1 MTEYVIRRI
10 LLVIPVLF
18 GVTLVTFILMY
29 VVPGDPVLSMVGERY
44 DPQTLE
50 SLRAEL
56 HLNDPLPLQY
66 LRYIWGVVRGDLGRS
81 FITRKPVLNSILE
94 KFPNT
99 LRLAFSAMV
108 VATIIGLVVGII
120 SAVKPYSL
128 WDRLSM
134 TFALAGISVPVF
146 WVGLILILIV
156 AVKFRLLPPSG
167 FGGGNIKY
175 LILPAITLGTRSAA
189 FIARMTRANMLEVIH
204 EDYIRTARSKGLR
217 EFWVVNK
224 HALKNVMI
232 PIVTV
237 LGMDFGS
244 YLSGSVL
251 TESIF
256 GWPGLG
262 RYTLLAI
269 LKRDFPV
276 IQGAVLFMAVVF
288 VTVNLLVDL
297 SYSVLDPRIRYK

>member
-1 MTEYVIRRI
+1 MTEYIVRRI
-10 LLVIPVLF
+10 LLVIPVLL

-44 DPQTLE
+44 DQQTLE
-50 SLRAEL
+50 SLREEL

-81 FITRKPVLNSILE
+81 FVTRRPVMESILE

-99 LRLAFSAMV
+99 LRLAFSAMI
-108 VATIIGLVVGII
+108 VATLIGLVVGII
-120 SAVKPYSL
+120 SAVKPYSI

-175 LILPAITLGTRSAA
+175 MILPAITLGTRSAA

-204 EDYIRTARSKGLR
+204 ADYIRTARSKGLR
-217 EFWVVNK
+217 EFWVINK
-224 HALKNVMI
+224 HALRNVLI
-232 PIVTV
+232 PIITV
-237 LGMDFGS
+237 VGMDFGS

-262 RYTLLAI
+262 RFTLLAI

-276 IQGAVLFMAVVF
+276 IQGAVLFMAVIF
-288 VTVNLLVDL
+288 VTVNLAVDL
-297 SYSVLDPRIRYK
+297 LYSVLDPRIRYE

>member
-1 MTEYVIRRI
+1 
-10 LLVIPVLF
+10 
-18 GVTLVTFILMY
+18 
-29 VVPGDPVLSMVGERY
+29 
-44 DPQTLE
+44 
-50 SLRAEL
+50 
-56 HLNDPLPLQY
+56 
-66 LRYIWGVVRGDLGRS
+66 
-81 FITRKPVLNSILE
+81 
-94 KFPNT
+94 
-99 LRLAFSAMV
+99 LAFSAMV
-108 VATIIGLVVGII
+108 VATLIGLVVGII
-120 SAVKPYSL
+120 SAVKPYSI

-156 AVKFRLLPPSG
+156 AVQLRLLPPSG
-167 FGGGNIKY
+167 FGGGHIKY
-175 LILPAITLGTRSAA
+175 LILPAITLGTRSSA

-217 EFWVVNK
+217 EFWVINK
-224 HALKNVMI
+224 HALRNVLI
-232 PIVTV
+232 PIITV

-288 VTVNLLVDL
+288 VTVNLAVDL
-297 SYSVLDPRIRYK
+297 LYSVLDPRIRYK

>member
-18 GVTLVTFILMY
+18 GVTLVTFVLMY

-44 DPQTLE
+44 DQETLE
-50 SLRAEL
+50 NLRAEL
-56 HLNDPLPLQY
+56 HLDEPLPMQY
-66 LRYIWGVVRGDLGRS
+66 LRYIWGVMRGDLGRS
-81 FITRKPVLNSILE
+81 FITRRPVLESILN

-108 VATIIGLVVGII
+108 VATLIGLIVGVI
-120 SAVKPYSL
+120 SAVRPYSI

-156 AVKFRLLPPSG
+156 AVQLKLLPPSG

-204 EDYIRTARSKGLR
+204 EDYVRTARAKGLR
-217 EFWVVNK
+217 EFWVINK
-224 HALKNVMI
+224 HALRNVLI
-232 PIVTV
+232 PIITV

-288 VTVNLLVDL
+288 VSINLIVDL
-297 SYSVLDPRIRYK
+297 LYSVLDPRIRYR

>member
-44 DPQTLE
+44 DPETLE

-81 FITRKPVLNSILE
+81 FITRKPVMESILE

-134 TFALAGISVPVF
+134 SFALAGISVPVF

-175 LILPAITLGTRSAA
+175 LILP
-189 FIARMTRANMLEVIH
+189 
-204 EDYIRTARSKGLR
+204 
-217 EFWVVNK
+217 
-224 HALKNVMI
+224 
-232 PIVTV
+232 
-237 LGMDFGS
+237 
-244 YLSGSVL
+244 
-251 TESIF
+251 
-256 GWPGLG
+256 
-262 RYTLLAI
+262 
-269 LKRDFPV
+269 FPV
-276 IQGAVLFMAVVF
+276 CKCMSCL
-288 VTVNLLVDL
+288 
-297 SYSVLDPRIRYK
+297 

>member
-18 GVTLVTFILMY
+18 GVTLVTFVLMF

-44 DPQTLE
+44 DPQTIE

-56 HLNDPLPLQY
+56 HLNDPLPVQY

-81 FITRKPVLNSILE
+81 FTTRRPVMESILE

-99 LRLAFSAMV
+99 LRLALSAMV
-108 VATIIGLVVGII
+108 VATLIGLVVGII
-120 SAVKPYSL
+120 SAVKPYSI

-156 AVKFRLLPPSG
+156 AVQLRLLPPSG

-175 LILPAITLGTRSAA
+175 LILPAITLGTRSSA

-217 EFWVVNK
+217 EFWVINK
-224 HALKNVMI
+224 HALRNVLI
-232 PIVTV
+232 PIITV

-262 RYTLLAI
+262 RYTLMAI

-288 VTVNLLVDL
+288 VTVNLAVDL
-297 SYSVLDPRIRYK
+297 LYSVLDPRIRYR

>member
-18 GVTLVTFILMY
+18 GVTLVTFVLMY

-44 DPQTLE
+44 DQETLE
-50 SLRAEL
+50 NLRAEL
-56 HLNDPLPLQY
+56 HLDEPLPLQY
-66 LRYIWGVVRGDLGRS
+66 LRYIWGVMRGDLGRS
-81 FITRKPVLNSILE
+81 FITRRPVLESILN

-108 VATIIGLVVGII
+108 VATLIGLIVGVI
-120 SAVKPYSL
+120 SAVRPYSI

-156 AVKFRLLPPSG
+156 AVQLKLLPPSG

-204 EDYIRTARSKGLR
+204 EDYVRTARAKGLR
-217 EFWVVNK
+217 EFWVINK
-224 HALKNVMI
+224 HALRNVLI
-232 PIVTV
+232 PIITV

-288 VTVNLLVDL
+288 VSINLIVDL
-297 SYSVLDPRIRYK
+297 LYSVLDPRIRYR

>member
-18 GVTLVTFILMY
+18 GVTLVTFLLMY

-44 DPQTLE
+44 DQETLE

-56 HLNDPLPLQY
+56 HLDDPLVVQY
-66 LRYIWGVVRGDLGRS
+66 LRYIGGVLRGDLGRS
-81 FITRKPVLNSILE
+81 FITNRPVLESIAE

-108 VATIIGLVVGII
+108 VATLIGLVVGII

-146 WVGLILILIV
+146 WVGLILILVV
-156 AVKFRLLPPSG
+156 AVQFKLLPPSG

-175 LILPAITLGTRSAA
+175 LILPAITLGTRS
-189 FIARMTRANMLEVIH
+189 N
-204 EDYIRTARSKGLR
+204 RTSTG
-217 EFWVVNK
+217 
-224 HALKNVMI
+224 
-232 PIVTV
+232 
-237 LGMDFGS
+237 GD
-244 YLSGSVL
+244 
-251 TESIF
+251 
-256 GWPGLG
+256 
-262 RYTLLAI
+262 
-269 LKRDFPV
+269 
-276 IQGAVLFMAVVF
+276 
-288 VTVNLLVDL
+288 
-297 SYSVLDPRIRYK
+297 

>member
-1 MTEYVIRRI
+1 MTEYLIRRI

-18 GVTLVTFILMY
+18 GVTVVTFVLMY

-44 DPQTLE
+44 DPETLE

-56 HLNDPLPLQY
+56 HLDDPLPVQY
-66 LRYIWGVVRGDLGRS
+66 LRYIGGVLRGDLGRS
-81 FITRKPVLNSILE
+81 FITKRPVLESIAE

-99 LRLAFSAMV
+99 LRLAFSAML
-108 VATIIGLVVGII
+108 VATIIGLVVGIV
-120 SAVKPYSL
+120 SAVKPYSI

-146 WVGLILILIV
+146 WVGLILILVV
-156 AVKFRLLPPSG
+156 AVQLKWLPPSG

-204 EDYIRTARSKGLR
+204 EDYIRTARAKGLR
-217 EFWVVNK
+217 EFWVINK
-224 HALKNVMI
+224 HALRNVLI
-232 PIVTV
+232 PIITV

-262 RYTLLAI
+262 RYTLQAI

-276 IQGAVLFMAVVF
+276 IQGAVLFMAVIF
-288 VTVNLLVDL
+288 VTVNLAVDL
-297 SYSVLDPRIRYK
+297 LYSFLDPRIRYR

>member
-18 GVTLVTFILMY
+18 GVTLVTFVLMY

-44 DPQTLE
+44 DQQTIE

-56 HLNDPLPLQY
+56 HLNDPLPVQY

-81 FITRKPVLNSILE
+81 FITRRPVMESILE

-108 VATIIGLVVGII
+108 VATLIGLVVGII
-120 SAVKPYSL
+120 SAVKPYSI

-156 AVKFRLLPPSG
+156 AVQLRLLPPSG

-175 LILPAITLGTRSAA
+175 LILPAITLGTRSSA

-217 EFWVVNK
+217 EFWVINK
-224 HALKNVMI
+224 HALRNVLI
-232 PIVTV
+232 PIITV

-288 VTVNLLVDL
+288 VTVNLAVDL
-297 SYSVLDPRIRYK
+297 LYSVLDPRIRYK

>member
-1 MTEYVIRRI
+1 M
-10 LLVIPVLF
+10 VIPVLL

-44 DPQTLE
+44 DQQTLE
-50 SLRAEL
+50 SLREEL

-81 FITRKPVLNSILE
+81 FVTRRPVMESILE

-99 LRLAFSAMV
+99 LRLAFSAMI
-108 VATIIGLVVGII
+108 VATLIGLVVGII
-120 SAVKPYSL
+120 SAVKPYSI

-156 AVKFRLLPPSG
+156 AVKFQLLPPSG

-175 LILPAITLGTRSAA
+175 MILPAITLGTRSAA

-204 EDYIRTARSKGLR
+204 ADYIRTARSKGLR
-217 EFWVVNK
+217 EFWVINK
-224 HALKNVMI
+224 HALRNVLI
-232 PIVTV
+232 PIITV
-237 LGMDFGS
+237 VGMDFGS

-256 GWPGLG
+256 AWPGLG
-262 RYTLLAI
+262 RFTLLAI

-276 IQGAVLFMAVVF
+276 IQGAVLFMAVIF
-288 VTVNLLVDL
+288 VTVNLAVDL
-297 SYSVLDPRIRYK
+297 LYSVLDPRIRYE

>member
-18 GVTLVTFILMY
+18 GVTLVTFLLMY

-44 DPQTLE
+44 DQETLE

-56 HLNDPLPLQY
+56 HLDDPLAIQY
-66 LRYIWGVVRGDLGRS
+66 LRYIGGVLRGDLGRS
-81 FITRKPVLNSILE
+81 FITNRPVLESIAE

-108 VATIIGLVVGII
+108 VATLIGLVVGII

-146 WVGLILILIV
+146 WVGLILILVV
-156 AVKFRLLPPSG
+156 AVQFKLLPPSG

-204 EDYIRTARSKGLR
+204 EDYIRTARAKGLR
-217 EFWVVNK
+217 EFWVMNK
-224 HALKNVMI
+224 HALRNVLI

-262 RYTLLAI
+262 RFTLQAI

-276 IQGAVLFMAVVF
+276 IQGAVLFMAVIF
-288 VTVNLLVDL
+288 VTVNLAVDL
-297 SYSVLDPRIRYK
+297 LYSVLDPRIRYR

>member
-1 MTEYVIRRI
+1 VTEYIIRRI

-18 GVTLVTFILMY
+18 GVTLVTFVLMY

-44 DPQTLE
+44 DQETLE
-50 SLRAEL
+50 NLRAEL
-56 HLNDPLPLQY
+56 HLDDPLPVQY
-66 LRYIWGVVRGDLGRS
+66 LRYIGGVLKGDLGRS
-81 FITRKPVLNSILE
+81 FITNRPVLESIVE

-108 VATIIGLVVGII
+108 VATLIGLVVGII
-120 SAVKPYSL
+120 SAVKPYSI

-146 WVGLILILIV
+146 WVGLILILVV
-156 AVKFRLLPPSG
+156 AVQFKLLPPSG

-204 EDYIRTARSKGLR
+204 EDYIRTARAKGLR

-224 HALKNVMI
+224 HALRNVLI
-232 PIVTV
+232 PIITV

-262 RYTLLAI
+262 RFTLQAI

-276 IQGAVLFMAVVF
+276 IQGAVLFMAVIF
-288 VTVNLLVDL
+288 VTVNLAVDL
-297 SYSVLDPRIRYK
+297 LYSVLDPRIRYR

>member
-1 MTEYVIRRI
+1 VTEYIIRRI

-44 DPQTLE
+44 DSETLE

-56 HLNDPLPLQY
+56 HLDDPLVLQY
-66 LRYIWGVVRGDLGRS
+66 LRYIWGVLRGDLGRS
-81 FITRKPVLNSILE
+81 FTTQRPVLQSIAE

-108 VATIIGLVVGII
+108 VAVIIGLVVGIV
-120 SAVKPYSL
+120 SAVKPYSI

-146 WVGLILILIV
+146 WVGLILILVV
-156 AVKFRLLPPSG
+156 AVQFKLLPPSG

-217 EFWVVNK
+217 EFWVINK
-224 HALKNVMI
+224 HALRNVLI

-237 LGMDFGS
+237 VGMDFGS

-262 RYTLLAI
+262 RYTLQAI

-276 IQGAVLFMAVVF
+276 IQGAVLFMAVIF
-288 VTVNLLVDL
+288 VTVNLAVDL
-297 SYSVLDPRIRYK
+297 LYSVLDPRIRYR

>member
-1 MTEYVIRRI
+1 MTEYIIRRI
-10 LLVIPVLF
+10 LLVIPVLL

-44 DPQTLE
+44 DQQTLE
-50 SLRAEL
+50 SLREEL

-81 FITRKPVLNSILE
+81 FVTRRPVMESILE

-99 LRLAFSAMV
+99 LRLAFSAMI
-108 VATIIGLVVGII
+108 VATLIGLVVGII
-120 SAVKPYSL
+120 SAVKPYSI

-156 AVKFRLLPPSG
+156 AVKFQLLPPSG

-175 LILPAITLGTRSAA
+175 MILPAITLGTRSAA

-204 EDYIRTARSKGLR
+204 ADYIRTARSKGLR
-217 EFWVVNK
+217 EFWVINK
-224 HALKNVMI
+224 HALRNVLI
-232 PIVTV
+232 PIITV
-237 LGMDFGS
+237 VGMDFGS

-256 GWPGLG
+256 AWP
-262 RYTLLAI
+262 
-269 LKRDFPV
+269 
-276 IQGAVLFMAVVF
+276 
-288 VTVNLLVDL
+288 
-297 SYSVLDPRIRYK
+297 

>member
-18 GVTLVTFILMY
+18 GVTLVTFVLMY

-44 DPQTLE
+44 DQETIE

-56 HLNDPLPLQY
+56 HLNDPLPVQY

-81 FITRKPVLNSILE
+81 FITRRPVMESILE

-108 VATIIGLVVGII
+108 VATLLGLVVGII
-120 SAVKPYSL
+120 SAVKPYSI

-134 TFALAGISVPVF
+134 TVCLAGISVPVF

-156 AVKFRLLPPSG
+156 AVQLRLLPPSG

-175 LILPAITLGTRSAA
+175 LILPAITLGTRSSA

-217 EFWVVNK
+217 EFWVINK
-224 HALKNVMI
+224 HALRNVLI
-232 PIVTV
+232 PIITV

-276 IQGAVLFMAVVF
+276 IQGAVLFMAVIF
-288 VTVNLLVDL
+288 VTVNLAVDL
-297 SYSVLDPRIRYK
+297 LYSVLDPRIRYK

>member
-1 MTEYVIRRI
+1 VTEYLIRRI

-18 GVTLVTFILMY
+18 GVTVVTFVLMY

-44 DPQTLE
+44 DPETLE

-56 HLNDPLPLQY
+56 HLDDPLPVQY
-66 LRYIWGVVRGDLGRS
+66 LRYIGGVLRGDLGRS
-81 FITRKPVLNSILE
+81 FITKRPVLESIAE

-99 LRLAFSAMV
+99 LRLAFSAML
-108 VATIIGLVVGII
+108 VATIIGLVVGIV
-120 SAVKPYSL
+120 SAVKPYSI

-146 WVGLILILIV
+146 WVGLILILVV
-156 AVKFRLLPPSG
+156 AVQLKWLPPSG

-204 EDYIRTARSKGLR
+204 EDYIRTARAKGLR
-217 EFWVVNK
+217 EFWVINK
-224 HALKNVMI
+224 HALRNVLI
-232 PIVTV
+232 PIITV

-262 RYTLLAI
+262 RYTLQAI

-276 IQGAVLFMAVVF
+276 IQGAVLFMAVIF
-288 VTVNLLVDL
+288 VTVNLAVDL
-297 SYSVLDPRIRYK
+297 LYSFLDPRIRYR

>member
-1 MTEYVIRRI
+1 MTEYIIRRI
-10 LLVIPVLF
+10 LLVIPVLL

-44 DPQTLE
+44 DQQTLE
-50 SLRAEL
+50 SLREEL

-81 FITRKPVLNSILE
+81 FVTRRPVMESILE

-99 LRLAFSAMV
+99 LRLAFSAMI
-108 VATIIGLVVGII
+108 VATLIGLVVGII
-120 SAVKPYSL
+120 SAVKPYSI

-175 LILPAITLGTRSAA
+175 MILPAITLGTRSAA

-204 EDYIRTARSKGLR
+204 ADYIRTARSKGLR
-217 EFWVVNK
+217 EFWVINK
-224 HALKNVMI
+224 HALRNVLI
-232 PIVTV
+232 PIITV
-237 LGMDFGS
+237 VGMDFGS

-262 RYTLLAI
+262 RFTLLAI

-276 IQGAVLFMAVVF
+276 IQGAVLFMAVIF
-288 VTVNLLVDL
+288 VTVNLAVDL
-297 SYSVLDPRIRYK
+297 LYSVLDPRIRYE

>member
-18 GVTLVTFILMY
+18 GVTLVTFVLMY

-44 DPQTLE
+44 DQETIE

-56 HLNDPLPLQY
+56 HLNDPLPVQY

-81 FITRKPVLNSILE
+81 FITRRPVMESILE

-108 VATIIGLVVGII
+108 VATLIGLVVGII
-120 SAVKPYSL
+120 SAVKPYSI

-156 AVKFRLLPPSG
+156 AVQLRLLPPSG
-167 FGGGNIKY
+167 FGGGHIKY
-175 LILPAITLGTRSAA
+175 LILPAITLGTRSSA

-217 EFWVVNK
+217 EFWVINK
-224 HALKNVMI
+224 HALRNVLI
-232 PIVTV
+232 PIITV

-288 VTVNLLVDL
+288 VTVNLAVDL
-297 SYSVLDPRIRYK
+297 LYSVLDPRIRYK

>member
-18 GVTLVTFILMY
+18 GVTLVTFVMMY

-44 DPQTLE
+44 DQETIE

-56 HLNDPLPLQY
+56 HLNDPLPVQY

-81 FITRKPVLNSILE
+81 FITRRPVLESILE

-108 VATIIGLVVGII
+108 VATLVGLVVGII
-120 SAVKPYSL
+120 SAVKPYSI

-134 TFALAGISVPVF
+134 TVCLAGISVPVF

-156 AVKFRLLPPSG
+156 AVQLRLLPPSG

-175 LILPAITLGTRSAA
+175 LILPAITLGTRSSA

-217 EFWVVNK
+217 EFWVINK
-224 HALKNVMI
+224 HALRNVLI
-232 PIVTV
+232 PIITV

-276 IQGAVLFMAVVF
+276 IQGAVLFMAVIF
-288 VTVNLLVDL
+288 VTVNLAVDL
-297 SYSVLDPRIRYK
+297 LYSVLDPRIRYK

>member
-1 MTEYVIRRI
+1 MTEYLIRRI

-18 GVTLVTFILMY
+18 GVTLVTFVLMY

-44 DPQTLE
+44 DTETLE

-56 HLNDPLPLQY
+56 HLDDPLPVQY
-66 LRYIWGVVRGDLGRS
+66 LRYIGGVLRGDLGRS
-81 FITRKPVLNSILE
+81 FITKRPVLESIAE

-99 LRLAFSAMV
+99 LRLAFSAML
-108 VATIIGLVVGII
+108 VATVIGLVVGII
-120 SAVKPYSL
+120 SAVRPYSV

-146 WVGLILILIV
+146 WVGLILILVV
-156 AVKFRLLPPSG
+156 AVQFKLLPPSG

-204 EDYIRTARSKGLR
+204 EDYIRTARAKGLR
-217 EFWVVNK
+217 EFWVINK
-224 HALKNVMI
+224 HALRNVLI
-232 PIVTV
+232 PIITV

-262 RYTLLAI
+262 RFTLQAI

-276 IQGAVLFMAVVF
+276 IQGAVLFMAVIF
-288 VTVNLLVDL
+288 VTVNLAVDL
-297 SYSVLDPRIRYK
+297 LYSVLDPRIRYR

>member
-1 MTEYVIRRI
+1 MSDYVIRRI

-81 FITRKPVLNSILE
+81 FTTRKPVLNSILE

-99 LRLAFSAMV
+99 LRLAFSAMA

-217 EFWVVNK
+217 EFWVINK
-224 HALKNVMI
+224 HALKNVLI

-276 IQGAVLFMAVVF
+276 IQGAVLFMAVIF
-288 VTVNLLVDL
+288 VTVNLAVDL
-297 SYSVLDPRIRYK
+297 LYSVLDPRIRYR

>member
-18 GVTLVTFILMY
+18 GVTLVTFVLMY

-44 DPQTLE
+44 DQETLE
-50 SLRAEL
+50 NLRAEL
-56 HLNDPLPLQY
+56 HLDDPLPVQY
-66 LRYIWGVVRGDLGRS
+66 LRYIWGVVQGDLGRS
-81 FITRKPVLNSILE
+81 FVTHRPVLEAILDR
-94 KFPNT
+94 FPNT

-108 VATIIGLVVGII
+108 VAALIGLIVGII
-120 SAVKPYSL
+120 SAVRPYSL

-156 AVKFRLLPPSG
+156 AVQLKLLPPSG
-167 FGGGNIKY
+167 FGGGNIKF
-175 LILPAITLGTRSAA
+175 LILPAMTLGTRSAA

-204 EDYIRTARSKGLR
+204 EDYIRTARAKGLR

-224 HALKNVMI
+224 HALRNVLI
-232 PIVTV
+232 PIITV

-288 VTVNLLVDL
+288 VTINLIVDL
-297 SYSVLDPRIRYK
+297 LYSVLDPRIRYR

>member
-1 MTEYVIRRI
+1 MSDYVIKRI

-18 GVTLVTFILMY
+18 GVTLVTFVLMY

-44 DPQTLE
+44 DPQTLA

-56 HLNDPLPLQY
+56 HLDDPLPVQY
-66 LRYIWGVVRGDLGRS
+66 LRYIWGVARGDLGRS
-81 FITRKPVLNSILE
+81 FVTRQPVLGSLVE

-99 LRLAFSAMV
+99 LRLALSAMA
-108 VATIIGLVVGII
+108 VATVIGLAVGII
-120 SAVKPYSL
+120 SAVKPYSI

-146 WVGLILILIV
+146 WVGLILILVV
-156 AVKFRLLPPSG
+156 AVQLRLLPPSG
-167 FGGGNIKY
+167 FGGGDIRY

-217 EFWVVNK
+217 EFWVINK
-224 HALKNVMI
+224 HALRNVMI
-232 PIVTV
+232 PIVTI
-237 LGMDFGS
+237 LGLDFGS

-288 VTVNLLVDL
+288 VTVNLAVDL
-297 SYSVLDPRIRYK
+297 LYSVLDPRIRYR

>member
-1 MTEYVIRRI
+1 MTEYIVRRV

-44 DPQTLE
+44 DPETLE

-66 LRYIWGVVRGDLGRS
+66 LRYIWGVIRGDLGRS
-81 FITRKPVLNSILE
+81 FITRRPVLESILE

-99 LRLAFSAMV
+99 LRLAFSAML
-108 VATIIGLVVGII
+108 VATLIGLVVGII

-204 EDYIRTARSKGLR
+204 EDYIRTARSKGVR

-224 HALKNVMI
+224 HALKNVLI
-232 PIVTV
+232 PIITV

-256 GWPGLG
+256 SWPGLG

-297 SYSVLDPRIRYK
+297 LYSVLDPRIRYG

>member
-1 MTEYVIRRI
+1 VTEYLIRRI

-44 DPQTLE
+44 DQETLE

-56 HLNDPLPLQY
+56 HLDDPLPVQY
-66 LRYIWGVVRGDLGRS
+66 LRYIGGVLRGDLGRS
-81 FITRKPVLNSILE
+81 FITNRPVLQSIAE

-108 VATIIGLVVGII
+108 VATLIGLVVGII
-120 SAVKPYSL
+120 SAVRPYSL

-146 WVGLILILIV
+146 WVGLILILVV
-156 AVKFRLLPPSG
+156 AVQFRLLPPSG

-217 EFWVVNK
+217 EFWVINK
-224 HALKNVMI
+224 HALRNVMI
-232 PIVTV
+232 PIITV

-262 RYTLLAI
+262 RFTLQAI

-276 IQGAVLFMAVVF
+276 IQGAVLFMAVIF
-288 VTVNLLVDL
+288 VTVNLAVDL
-297 SYSVLDPRIRYK
+297 LYSVLDPRIRYR

>member
-18 GVTLVTFILMY
+18 GVTLVTFLLMY

-44 DPQTLE
+44 DQETLE

-56 HLNDPLPLQY
+56 HLDDPLVVQY
-66 LRYIWGVVRGDLGRS
+66 LRYIGGVLRGDLGRS
-81 FITRKPVLNSILE
+81 FITNRPVLESIAE

-108 VATIIGLVVGII
+108 VATLIGLVVGII

-146 WVGLILILIV
+146 WVGLILILVV
-156 AVKFRLLPPSG
+156 AVQFKLLPPSG

-204 EDYIRTARSKGLR
+204 EDYIRTARAKGLR
-217 EFWVVNK
+217 EFWVMNK
-224 HALKNVMI
+224 HALRNVLI

-262 RYTLLAI
+262 RFTLQAI

-276 IQGAVLFMAVVF
+276 IQGAVLFMAVIF
-288 VTVNLLVDL
+288 VTVNLAVDL
-297 SYSVLDPRIRYK
+297 LYSVLDPRIRYR

>member
-1 MTEYVIRRI
+1 MTEYIVRRI
-10 LLVIPVLF
+10 LLVIPVLL

-44 DPQTLE
+44 DQQTLE
-50 SLRAEL
+50 SLREEL

-66 LRYIWGVVRGDLGRS
+66 LRYIWGVARGDLGRS
-81 FITRKPVLNSILE
+81 FVTHRPVMESILE

-99 LRLAFSAMV
+99 LRLAFSAMI
-108 VATIIGLVVGII
+108 VATLIGLVVGII
-120 SAVKPYSL
+120 SAVKPYSI

-175 LILPAITLGTRSAA
+175 MILPAITLGTRSAA

-204 EDYIRTARSKGLR
+204 ADYIRTARSKGLR
-217 EFWVVNK
+217 EFWVINK
-224 HALKNVMI
+224 HALRNVLI
-232 PIVTV
+232 PIITV
-237 LGMDFGS
+237 VGMDFGS

-262 RYTLLAI
+262 RFTLLAI

-276 IQGAVLFMAVVF
+276 IQGAVLFMAVIF
-288 VTVNLLVDL
+288 VTVNLAVDL
-297 SYSVLDPRIRYK
+297 LYSVLDPRIRYE

>member
-1 MTEYVIRRI
+1 M
-10 LLVIPVLF
+10 VIPVLL

-44 DPQTLE
+44 DQQTLE
-50 SLRAEL
+50 SLREEL

-81 FITRKPVLNSILE
+81 FVTRRPVMESILE

-99 LRLAFSAMV
+99 LRLAFSAMI
-108 VATIIGLVVGII
+108 VATLIGLVVGII
-120 SAVKPYSL
+120 SAVKPYSI

-156 AVKFRLLPPSG
+156 AVKFQLLPPSG

-175 LILPAITLGTRSAA
+175 MILPAITLGTRSAA

-204 EDYIRTARSKGLR
+204 ADYIRTARSKGLR
-217 EFWVVNK
+217 EFWVINK
-224 HALKNVMI
+224 HALRNVLI
-232 PIVTV
+232 PIITV
-237 LGMDFGS
+237 VGMDFGS

-262 RYTLLAI
+262 RFTLLAI

-276 IQGAVLFMAVVF
+276 IQGAVLFMAVIF
-288 VTVNLLVDL
+288 VTVNLAVDL
-297 SYSVLDPRIRYK
+297 LYSVLDPRIRYE